1 MPLNPNLLAKDL
13 ALRLKAN
20 ARKMPKNGKID
31 PTDGI
36 AKAIAQSVCLH
47 IQQFLNAQGTSNV
60 TGTGIGTGGGVPGP
74 VQTFV
79 TASGPVTIPPGGFK

>member
-1 MPLNPNLLAKDL
+1 MPLNAKLLGRDL
-13 ALRLKAN
+13 SLRLKAN
-20 ARKMPKNGKID
+20 AKKMPKNGKVD

-36 AKAIAQSVCLH
+36 ADAIAQAVCKH
-47 IQQFLNAQGTSNV
+47 IQMFLNAQGTSSV
-60 TGTGIGTGGGVPGP
+60 TGTGIGMGGGVPGP